1 MLAIHWL
8 SFRRQKTA
16 APPLSH
22 EEQFHLIKTN
32 LLEAASKANTIGDPS
47 AVNPE
52 SVEQLLSLLEVV
64 RSELGKIDSAASLL
78 SSRSKGAPNKA
89 KLHQFRKQSPR
100 NLESTAFTV
109 ARRLLARGESEEA
122 VAKKTLLTVD
132 AVRLLA
138 GKKVTSETLQ
148 AEAISI
154 PVEREE
160 TLL

>member
-8 SFRRQKTA
+8 SFRRQRSA
-16 APPLSH
+16 SRPISH
-22 EEQFHLIKTN
+22 EEQFDLIKTN
-32 LLEAASKANTIGDPS
+32 LLEAASKANTIGDPG

-78 SSRSKGAPNKA
+78 TSRSKVAPTKS
-89 KLHQFRKQSPR
+89 KLHQFKKQAPR

-109 ARRLLARGESEEA
+109 ARRLLARGESEEI
-122 VAKKTLLTVD
+122 VAKKTLLTLD
-132 AVRLLA
+132 AVKLLA
-138 GKKVTSETLQ
+138 GKKTNQETPPSEDV
-148 AEAISI
+148 SI
-154 PVEREE
+154 HVEREE